1 MGAWAWF
8 GIWTGLSLGA
18 IVVFAVIGYD
28 LGQRGKRL
36 AVEVNKLQPVV
47 QELGELVESL
57 PSLGEPV
64 SAIERDLG
72 EVLQSRLDL
81 IKTKKQRREDRQRRL
96 IRHLKD
102 IDPTEKRFK

>member
-1 MGAWAWF
+1 MGGWAWF
-8 GIWTGLSLGA
+8 GIWAGLSLGA
-18 IVVFAVIGYD
+18 ILVFALIGYD

-36 AVEVNKLQPVV
+36 AVEVTKLQPVV
-47 QELGELVESL
+47 KELGELVDSL
-57 PSLGEPV
+57 PGLAEPV

-72 EVLQSRLDL
+72 EVLQTRLDL